1 MSKTCSICNRR
12 KARRFCPG
20 KGESI
25 CSICCGTEREVTI
38 DCPAD
43 CPYLV
48 AARRYDDERRQPLAE
63 LPYKDVR
70 IDHDFLHEHEPF
82 IAGFSYNLGL
92 YAREHPVLAD
102 PGIQSALQALVETY
116 RTLESG
122 IYYER
127 PPDGLLAREL
137 YQQLQTFVAE
147 FRKKETERVGLSTIK
162 DADVFRCLVFLTRL
176 ALSRANGRP
185 RGRAF
190 LDWVRAQFPPGQF
203 TEKAPHIIVPGA

>member
-1 MSKTCSICNRR
+1 M
-12 KARRFCPG
+12 
-20 KGESI
+20 I

-38 DCPAD
+38 DCPPD
-43 CPYLV
+43 CPYLIT
-48 AARRYDDERRQPLAE
+48 ARRYDDERREPPAE

-92 YAREHPVLAD
+92 FARDHTALAD
-102 PGIQSALQALVETY
+102 PDIQLALEALVETY

-127 PPDGLLAREL
+127 PPASVLAREL
-137 YQQLQTFVAE
+137 YQQFQTFIAE
-147 FRKKETERVGLSTIK
+147 FRKKEAERLGLATIK
-162 DADVFRCLVFLTRL
+162 DADVFRCLVFLARL
-176 ALSRANGRP
+176 ALTRANGRP

-190 LDWVRAQFPPGQF
+190 LDFVRAQFPPGQF
-203 TEKAPHIIVPGA
+203 AEQTSRIILPGA